1 MAKGTLLILLTGV
14 LFALIGQ
21 VRAAR
26 ENIYMKKKETRII
39 PLKRPTKG
47 ESKEV
52 ERALKKENER
62 EEPYDN
68 GLKQCQKE
76 LLELSRKFPALSED
90 QGDDKEGN

>member
-14 LFALIGQ
+14 LFASIGQ

-39 PLKRPTKG
+39 PLKRPSKG
-47 ESKEV
+47 KSQEV
-52 ERALKKENER
+52 ETALKKENER
-62 EEPYDN
+62 EKSHEN

-76 LLELSRKFPALSED
+76 LLELTRKFPALSED
-90 QGDDKEGN
+90 